1 MYKVEKKLTLYCV
14 NISSHSE
21 LE

>member
-1 MYKVEKKLTLYCV
+1 MYKVKKKLTLYCV